1 MPFEPG
7 CDPRRYLRAHRERG
21 AVRYAFSMSDIA
33 AAAGVSVHTAR
44 QSKALRNALASN
56 DLLAMALWIVRKA
69 GERKRV

>member
-1 MPFEPG
+1 
-7 CDPRRYLRAHRERG
+7 
-21 AVRYAFSMSDIA
+21 MSDIA